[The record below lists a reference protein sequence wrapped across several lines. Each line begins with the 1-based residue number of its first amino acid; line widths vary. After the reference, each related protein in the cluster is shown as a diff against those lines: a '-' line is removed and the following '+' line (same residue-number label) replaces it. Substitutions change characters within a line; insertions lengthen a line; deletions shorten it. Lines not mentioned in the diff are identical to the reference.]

1 MKDRLDAFVDSLQ
14 EQIFDEA
21 RTALGEQG
29 FDRWQNPRYRGKMDS
44 FSVHARVT
52 GDCGDTINMYL
63 KIKDGRVFDA
73 SYTTDGCGTS
83 NVCGSFA
90 AELAIGRDM
99 EELADITGETI
110 LEKLGELPK
119 DEQHCAYLAAGTL
132 QEALKIY
139 MTGNKGE

>member
-14 EQIFDEA
+14 EQIFNEA

-29 FDRWQNPRYRGKMDS
+29 FDRWQNPRYRGKLHD
-44 FSVHARVT
+44 FHVHARVT
-52 GDCGDTINMYL
+52 GDCGDTISMYL
-63 KIKDGRVFDA
+63 QVKDGRVLDA

-90 AELAIGRDM
+90 AELAIGREM
-99 EELADITGETI
+99 EDLADITGETI